1 MADSSRGT
9 AQIENHTMTP
19 KIPIKTIGYGKRSL
33 EEFLEVLKQHGV
45 EYLIDVRSVP
55 FSRYKPQFS
64 KPALSKFLDEHDI
77 RYVFMG
83 DTLGGRPEDPSLW
96 NAEGN
101 VDYSKVRKNGVFRS
115 GIDRLC
121 KAIQQRKSV
130 VVMCSEGKP
139 EECHRSRLIGE
150 ALVCDRDVETVHIDE
165 NNISVPHHEIIERV
179 PRRERQG
186 LLFPEI
192 DGIPLEGGF
201 RSTDRLK
208 K

>member
-1 MADSSRGT
+1 MH
-9 AQIENHTMTP
+9 E
-19 KIPIKTIGYGKRSL
+19 IPIKIIGYGNRSL
-33 EEFLEVLKQHGV
+33 EEFLEVLKQHGI

-64 KPALSKFLDEHDI
+64 KHALTLFLDDHNI

-83 DTLGGRPEDPSLW
+83 DMLGGRPEDPSLW

-101 VDYSKVRKNGVFRS
+101 VDYSKMRENDVFRR

-121 KAIQQRKSV
+121 NAFRQRRLLV
-130 VVMCSEGKP
+130 LMCSEGKP

-150 ALVCDRDVETVHIDE
+150 ALVCDRGVETVHIDE
-165 NNISVPHHEIIERV
+165 NNIPVPHHEIIERV
-179 PRRERQG
+179 PRRERQR
-186 LLFPEI
+186 LLFTEI

-201 RSTDRLK
+201 RSTGRFK